1 MLKCSIAVSR
11 FSLLSKPVK
20 RTDMPTIRKRGTP
33 AYKQIQ
39 AVIVKR
45 IDRGEL
51 KPGDAVESERLL
63 ARVHGVSLM
72 TARHALVGLEREGL
86 VERRHGAGTFVA
98 TPKIHFN
105 KLTSF
110 TEQLA
115 ARSLDSA
122 SRVTALR
129 IVDDEQEIAAR
140 LSLPGAS
147 RLLKLE
153 RVRLGSGEP
162 FAVESC
168 YLSAEDFRGVSR
180 ASLERGSLFTLLEQ
194 EYGVTIAHADEEI
207 DATAADPD
215 LAKALGVA
223 KGYPV
228 LRIRQ
233 TIYSTQGKPILYVL
247 GMYRADRHVLRIRRY
262 R

>member
-1 MLKCSIAVSR
+1 
-11 FSLLSKPVK
+11 
-20 RTDMPTIRKRGTP
+20 MPNPRKNGTP

-39 AVIVKR
+39 ASIMKR

-51 KPGDAVESERLL
+51 KPGDPVQSERLL
-63 ARVHGVSLM
+63 ARLHEVSLM
-72 TARHALVGLEREGL
+72 TARHALVGLERQGL

-98 TPKIHFN
+98 APKIHFN
-105 KLTSF
+105 KLMSF
-110 TEQLA
+110 SEQLA
-115 ARSLDSA
+115 GRSLDSS
-122 SRVTALR
+122 SRVLALK
-129 IVDDEQEIAAR
+129 VVEDEHEIAAR
-140 LSLPGAS
+140 LALPGAS

-153 RVRLGSGEP
+153 RVRLGSDEP

-168 YLSAEDFRGVSR
+168 YLSADDFRGLSR
-180 ASLERGSLFTLLEQ
+180 AAVERGSLFTVLEND
-194 EYGVTIAHADEEI
+194 YGVTIAHADEEV
-207 DATAADPD
+207 DATGADPELSKL
-215 LAKALGVA
+215 LAVP

-247 GMYRADRHVLRIRRY
+247 GMYRADRHVLRVRRY

>member
-1 MLKCSIAVSR
+1 M
-11 FSLLSKPVK
+11 
-20 RTDMPTIRKRGTP
+20 RKNGTP
-33 AYKQIQ
+33 AYKRIQ
-39 AVIVKR
+39 DSIVKR
-45 IDRGEL
+45 IERGEL
-51 KPGDAVESERLL
+51 KPGDAVDSERAL
-63 ARVHGVSLM
+63 ARLHQVSLM
-72 TARHALVGLEREGL
+72 TARHALVGLEREGY

-98 TPKIHFN
+98 APKIHFN

-115 ARSLDSA
+115 ARSLDSS
-122 SRVTALR
+122 SRVAALKT
-129 IVDDEQEIAAR
+129 VDDEDEIAAR

-147 RLLKLE
+147 RLLKIE

-162 FAVESC
+162 FAVETC
-168 YLSAEDFRGVSR
+168 YLSAEEFRGISR
-180 ASLERGSLFTLLEQ
+180 QSVERGSLFTLLEN

-207 DATAADPD
+207 DATGADPE
-215 LAKALGVA
+215 LAKVLSVP

-233 TIYSTQGKPILYVL
+233 TIYSTQGKPVLYVL
-247 GMYRADRHVLRIRRY
+247 GMYRADRHMLRIRRY

>member
-1 MLKCSIAVSR
+1 
-11 FSLLSKPVK
+11 
-20 RTDMPTIRKRGTP
+20 MPTIRKNGTP
-33 AYKQIQ
+33 AYKRIQ
-39 AVIVKR
+39 DSIVKR
-45 IDRGEL
+45 IERGEL
-51 KPGDAVESERLL
+51 KPGDAVDSERSL
-63 ARVHGVSLM
+63 ARLHDVSLM
-72 TARHALVGLEREGL
+72 TARHALVSLEREGL

-98 TPKIHFN
+98 APKIHFN

-110 TEQLA
+110 SEQLA
-115 ARSLDSA
+115 SRSLDSA
-122 SRVTALR
+122 SRVVALKV
-129 IVDDEQEIAAR
+129 VDNEDEIAAR

-147 RLLKLE
+147 RLLRIE

-162 FAVESC
+162 FAVETC
-168 YLSAEDFRGVSR
+168 YLSAEEFRGVSR
-180 ASLERGSLFTLLEQ
+180 ASLERGSLFTMLEK
-194 EYGVTIAHADEEI
+194 EHGVTIAHADEEI
-207 DATAADPD
+207 DATGADPE
-215 LAKALGVA
+215 LAKLLAVV

>member
-1 MLKCSIAVSR
+1 
-11 FSLLSKPVK
+11 
-20 RTDMPTIRKRGTP
+20 MPTIRKNGTP

-39 AVIVKR
+39 DSIVKR
-45 IDRGEL
+45 IERGDL
-51 KPGDAVESERLL
+51 KPGDAVDSERLL
-63 ARVHGVSLM
+63 ARLHDVSLM

-98 TPKIHFN
+98 APKIHFN
-105 KLTSF
+105 KLMSF
-110 TEQLA
+110 SEQLA
-115 ARSLDSA
+115 GRSLDSS
-122 SRVTALR
+122 SRVLALKV
-129 IVDDEQEIAAR
+129 IDDEHEIAAR

-147 RLLKLE
+147 RLVRLE

-162 FAVESC
+162 FAVETC
-168 YLSAEDFRGVSR
+168 YFSADEFRGISR
-180 ASLERGSLFTLLEQ
+180 PALERGSLFTLMEK

-207 DATAADPD
+207 DATGADPE
-215 LAKALGVA
+215 LAKMLGVH